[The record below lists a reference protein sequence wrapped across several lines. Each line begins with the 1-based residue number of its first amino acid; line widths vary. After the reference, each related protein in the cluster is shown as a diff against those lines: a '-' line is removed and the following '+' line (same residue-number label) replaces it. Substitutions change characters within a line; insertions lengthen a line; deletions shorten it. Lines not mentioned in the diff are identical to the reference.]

1 MADDKLLQ
9 AALNAAR
16 TGNLETAAGLFAQL
30 VNEDPASEQGWL
42 GLGLCISDKEKRDYC
57 FRRVLSINPNN
68 TQAKQALELLEVSF
82 PAAFSANLQPPSSQF
97 ANPPT
102 EDNKPAPAV
111 SPFSSME
118 GLDAEP
124 GESVFQSSQDQ
135 PVEKKNRLSPETP
148 VTLALEMGSEPETS
162 QLLEPAPTKKKKVKP
177 LMLIAGLVI
186 IFLLVCLAG
195 AAYLFISGTVAQ
207 WLPLAPAPTWT
218 VAQFP
223 TQTDTL
229 TPTITPT
236 ATLTATPAAPT
247 PTSPPT
253 PGPTLVYAPVFSK
266 GACRFTPPNGVVV
279 TCGYVTVPEDRSNLK
294 SKSIQLAIEIFHS
307 TNSTPASDPV
317 VFLQGGP
324 GGEAVQLSTD
334 NYEALVKPFL
344 SERDFV
350 AFDQRGTGISI
361 PALGCDDLEKVYKQD
376 IGGMIPASSR
386 ELVYSNAFRSC
397 HGNLTIA
404 GIDLNAYT
412 TEASS
417 DDLKDIIST
426 LGYKQV
432 DLYSASYGTRLALV
446 TLRDHPGIVRSVV
459 LDSVVPIEVKL
470 FNEDPIRYG
479 SALQALFD
487 ACSADLNCNSAYP
500 DLKTTFWNL
509 VDQLDANPAKV
520 TMPGSDI
527 GNTGKFDG
535 ADLIGVILSFLK
547 SSTLIGSAPGIIY
560 QVKSGDYSIFSRMQS
575 ALPYQFQGINLGLYI
590 SMMCHEQILATSPQD
605 LQAAMDSSQLDL
617 GRYFRLPFFGDAKAL
632 FNSCKLWGAVP
643 PAAGENATVV
653 SSIPALVID
662 GKFDPVTPPS
672 FGTEV
677 VSNLNHAYSMEF
689 PNLGHTPSASD
700 SSGCA
705 FETIL
710 AFFDNP
716 DQQPDMTC
724 LSTLKGV
731 DFIVP

>member
-1 MADDKLLQ
+1 MENETLLQ
-9 AALNAAR
+9 AALNAAK
-16 TGNLETAAGLFAQL
+16 TGNLEAAASLFAQL
-30 VNEDPASEQGWL
+30 VNKDPASEQGWL

-57 FRRVLSINPNN
+57 FRRVLAINPNN
-68 TQAKQALELLEVSF
+68 TQAKQSLELQEVSF
-82 PAAFSANLQPPSSQF
+82 PFAFPTTPQPPAFQA
-97 ANPPT
+97 ANPSAG
-102 EDNKPAPAV
+102 ENQLAPAV

-118 GLDAEP
+118 GLDEEP
-124 GESVFQSSQDQ
+124 GGSVFQSSQDQ
-135 PVEKKNRLSPETP
+135 PVGKKNSLSPETP
-148 VTLALEMGSEPETS
+148 VTPAWGIESDPDASQPVEPT
-162 QLLEPAPTKKKKVKP
+162 PTKKKKVNP
-177 LMLIAGLVI
+177 LMGIVGLVI
-186 IFLLVCLAG
+186 VFLLVCLAG
-195 AAYLFISGTVAQ
+195 AAYLFFSGTAAK

-223 TQTDTL
+223 TQTDTPS
-229 TPTITPT
+229 PTITPAAT
-236 ATLTATPAAPT
+236 ATATPDAPT

-253 PGPTLVYAPVFSK
+253 PGPTLVYAPFFTE
-266 GACRFTPPNGVVV
+266 GGCRFLPPSEVVV

-294 SKSIQLAIEIFHS
+294 TKSIRLAVEVFHS
-307 TNSTPASDPV
+307 TSSTPASDPV

-344 SERDFV
+344 SVRDFI

-376 IGGMIPASSR
+376 IAGMIPASSR

-397 HGNLTIA
+397 HGGLTIA

-432 DLYSASYGTRLALV
+432 DLYGASYGTRLALV

-470 FNEDPIRYG
+470 FDEDPIRYG

-487 ACSADLNCNSAYP
+487 ACAADLNCNSAYP

-509 VDQLDANPAKV
+509 VAQLDARPAKV
-520 TMPGSDI
+520 TTPGSDI
-527 GNTGKFDG
+527 TKSGSFDG
-535 ADLIGVILSFLK
+535 ADLIGVILTFLK
-547 SSTLIGSAPGIIY
+547 SSTLIASAPEIIY

-590 SMMCHEQILATSPQD
+590 SMMCHEQILATNSQD
-605 LQAAMDSSQLDL
+605 LQAAMDSQLDI
-617 GRYFRLPFFGDAKAL
+617 GRYFRLPFFGDAKAI
-632 FNSCKLWGAVP
+632 FNSCKLWESVP
-643 PAAGENATVV
+643 PDVGENAAVV
-653 SSIPALVID
+653 SAIPALVIE
-662 GKFDPVTPPS
+662 GKYDPVTPPI
-672 FGTEV
+672 FGTQV
-677 VSNLNHAYSMEF
+677 VSNLSHAYSMEF

-705 FETIL
+705 FEAIL
-710 AFFDNP
+710 AFLDNP
-716 DQQPDMTC
+716 GQQPDMTC
-724 LSTLKGV
+724 LSALKGV
-731 DFIVP
+731 DFVVP